1 MSVLTLKGPH
11 WVTVRQHRRALWAL
25 PAAVA
30 ASLVITVALRVAAT
44 PKRTLEPNIWYDAL
58 RSALEG
64 AGRGMLILPV
74 LVAAYVAGPMLARET
89 ESGTYR
95 LALTQ
100 STTPRAWL
108 TSKIVVAAVVSATC
122 AALMIGI
129 YRLGWAPVSGS
140 YQLSWAD
147 RGTYEA
153 TGPVVVA
160 YCLLGVGVGA
170 VVGQWI
176 RRTLPA
182 LLVAGTVTGLVLV
195 VFGFLRWSVLTPV
208 TITAPLT
215 GHPELE
221 VPRSAFMMESG
232 LLKGTGERL
241 PSWGCATPS
250 DEFGACAPDLQVTGR
265 YADYHPYAH
274 YWLTQLIETA
284 TVLAL
289 AALALHTAFRVLRAR
304 RG

>member
-1 MSVLTLKGPH
+1 MSALTLKGPH

-30 ASLVITVALRVAAT
+30 ACLVTAVVLRASASPRGTV
-44 PKRTLEPNIWYDAL
+44 EPNIWYYAL

-64 AGRGMLILPV
+64 AGRGMLLLPV
-74 LVAAYVAGPMLARET
+74 LIAAFVAGPMLAREM

-100 STTPRAWL
+100 STTPKAWL
-108 TSKIVVAAVVSATC
+108 ASKIGIAAVVSAAC
-122 AALMIGI
+122 AALMVGV
-129 YRLGWAPVSGS
+129 YRLGWAPVSGT

-153 TGPVVVA
+153 TGPVIVA

-182 LLVAGTVTGLVLV
+182 LLVAGAVTGLVVV

-208 TITAPLT
+208 TITTPLT
-215 GHPELE
+215 GRPEMGM
-221 VPRSAFMMESG
+221 PRSAFLVEAG
-232 LLKGTGERL
+232 LLKGTGERV
-241 PSWGCATPS
+241 PSWGCTTPS
-250 DEFGACAPDLQVTGR
+250 GELGSCVQDLQVTGR
-265 YADYHPYAH
+265 YVDYHPYAH

-284 TVLAL
+284 VVLAL
-289 AALALHTAFRVLRAR
+289 AALALHAAFRVLRSR